1 MTVGSTRKYVNL
13 SILYNLKAKG
23 QHVSIIESRINV
35 VKRRLFHLIRAK
47 KTYDWRQYL
56 QQTVTNLNKTP
67 CAALGGLIPYDV
79 PGINGDR

>member
-13 SILYNLKAKG
+13 PILYNLKAKG
-23 QHVSIIESRINV
+23 QHVNIIESRINV

-79 PGINGDR
+79 RGINGDR